1 MPVEF
6 ADIKPCANIAPCKYF
21 AVSVDVNN
29 SVANC
34 ALAEVFISW
43 GKFKVILP
51 VEPLTLIL
59 FVVPVRERTP
69 LFDIVP
75 PVEIIIPVPA
85 VNAPRALPS
94 V

>member
-34 ALAEVFISW
+34 AFAEVLMSW

-69 LFDIVP
+69 EFDIVP
-75 PVEIIIPVPA
+75 VAITIPVPA